1 MMNFF
6 NRMMGSIV
14 GVDKELPANAC
25 LIDVRSPA
33 EYASGYIEGAISIP
47 LGDLTQSISKAVP
60 NKETEIVVYC
70 QSGARS
76 AAAKNQ
82 LQSMGY
88 QQVNNGGGIGS
99 LAASLQKK
107 IC

>member
-1 MMNFF
+1 MNIF
-6 NRMMGSIV
+6 NRIMGSIV

-33 EYASGYIEGAISIP
+33 EYASGYLEGSISIP
-47 LGDLTQSISKAVP
+47 LGDLVQGISRAVP
-60 NKETEIVVYC
+60 DKSTEIIVYC

-82 LQSMGY
+82 LHSMGY
-88 QQVNNGGGIGS
+88 QNVSNGGGIGS
-99 LAASLQKK
+99 LAAALQKK

>member
-1 MMNFF
+1 MNIF
-6 NRMMGSIV
+6 NRMMGSIM

-25 LIDVRSPA
+25 LIDVRSSV

-60 NKETEIVVYC
+60 DKETEIVVYC

-82 LQSMGY
+82 LQGMGY
-88 QQVNNGGGIGS
+88 QHVSNGGGIGS

>member
-1 MMNFF
+1 MNIF
-6 NRMMGSIV
+6 NRIMGGIV

-33 EYASGYIEGAISIP
+33 EYASGYLEGAISIP
-47 LGDLTQSISKAVP
+47 LGDLIPSIGNAVP
-60 NKETEIVVYC
+60 NKDTEIIVYC

-88 QQVNNGGGIGS
+88 QHVSNGGGIGS

>member
-1 MMNFF
+1 MNIF
-6 NRMMGSIV
+6 NRMMSSIV
-14 GVDKELPANAC
+14 GVDNELPANAC

-47 LGDLTQSISKAVP
+47 LGDLTQSITKAVP

-76 AAAKNQ
+76 GAAKINCK
-82 LQSMGY
+82 
-88 QQVNNGGGIGS
+88 V
-99 LAASLQKK
+99 
-107 IC
+107 